1 MDNIVHIQTLRK
13 EKEYQLSTYVVQHAA
28 MVKSYVDR
36 QVNIREKVKAKY
48 IFSEKVGCE
57 RSSVFTKIEE
67 QLFLDWFTFD
77 YLTIKGTTNYQTY
90 VSHSSNKRH
99 SLDAVVHALF
109 MASVLEPFKVIKLN
123 DSHIHAEKLLTGE
136 RCIIKTLSKNKI
148 VNREDIIFLRSVPV
162 FDKLLCISEI
172 FVQSDQKIIGNI
184 VSHFE
189 KSTESW
195 RTFLKKFSIKY
206 SWNRDAS
213 AEK

>member
-13 EKEYQLSTYVVQHAA
+13 EKEDQLSTYVFQHAA
-28 MVKSYVDR
+28 IVKSYVDR

-67 QLFLDWFTFD
+67 QLFLDWFIFD
-77 YLTIKGTTNYQTY
+77 YLTIKGTTNYQSY
-90 VSHSSNKRH
+90 LSQSSNKRH

-109 MASVLEPFKVIKLN
+109 MASVLEPFKVIKFN
-123 DSHIHAEKLLTGE
+123 DSHIHAEKLITGE
-136 RCIIKTLSKNKI
+136 RCTIKTLSKNKI
-148 VNREDIIFLRSVPV
+148 VDGEDIIFLRSVPV
-162 FDKLLCISEI
+162 FDQLLCISEI
-172 FVQSDQKIIGNI
+172 FVQTDQKTIGDI

-206 SWNRDAS
+206 SWNRNGS

>member
-1 MDNIVHIQTLRK
+1 
-13 EKEYQLSTYVVQHAA
+13 
-28 MVKSYVDR
+28 
-36 QVNIREKVKAKY
+36 
-48 IFSEKVGCE
+48 
-57 RSSVFTKIEE
+57 
-67 QLFLDWFTFD
+67 
-77 YLTIKGTTNYQTY
+77 
-90 VSHSSNKRH
+90 
-99 SLDAVVHALF
+99 

>member
-1 MDNIVHIQTLRK
+1 MDNIIHFQTLRK
-13 EKEYQLSTYVVQHAA
+13 EKEDRLSTYVFQHAT
-28 MVKSYVDR
+28 MIKSYVDR

-67 QLFLDWFTFD
+67 QHFLDWFTFD
-77 YLTIKGTTNYQTY
+77 YLTIKGTTNYQSFVDY
-90 VSHSSNKRH
+90 SSNNRH
-99 SLDAVVHALF
+99 SLDAVVHAFF
-109 MASVLEPFKVIKLN
+109 MASVLEPFKVIKSN

-136 RCIIKTLSKNKI
+136 RCIIKTLSKSKM
-148 VNREDIIFLRSVPV
+148 VNGEDIIFLRSVPV
-162 FDKLLCISEI
+162 FAHLLCISEI
-172 FVQSDQKIIGNI
+172 FVQNDQKTIANLIG
-184 VSHFE
+184 HFE

-213 AEK
+213 VEK